1 MAMWDTFMNAMLAFS
16 GFIWGDFMLY
26 FLGFG
31 ALFIT
36 LRAGGIQFRHFGY
49 AWKQTIGKVFSR
61 KDTDAETEAA
71 SEGTLTPI
79 EALSTALANTI
90 GSGNIVGVALAIYW
104 GGPGAVFWMWLL
116 AFFGMGTKFAEV
128 VMGQKYRERLGDGT
142 FVGGPQYFLSQGLKR
157 FKLGWLGP
165 FYALMLVLTLAIT
178 EMIQCNSLTASVNEA
193 FGIPVMA
200 SGVFFTL
207 LVALI
212 LFGGIKRIGTVAGKV
227 VPFMALI
234 YICAGLVIVLM
245 NISKVPGIFS
255 MIFSGAFKPVAAI
268 GGFGGATIATAMRWG
283 LARGAFSNEAGDG
296 AAAIAHATAVTDH
309 PVRQGLYGIMEVF
322 VDTVLVCT
330 VTALV
335 VLITGAW
342 TGTGAGDAPE
352 RLTTIAFGLVWGG
365 FGKSLVAV
373 CLTLFAFTSMLA
385 YGYYGEAQGTYFGG
399 KPLGLA
405 VRCAF
410 IASIFIG
417 IFWNA
422 KQLWPFCDVFFAGMI
437 FPTMIGLI
445 LMSGEYAAL
454 VKEFFDTPGKYYLKD
469 TQAPEPSKE
478 TA

>member
-1 MAMWDTFMNAMLAFS
+1 MEIWDGFMKIVLGFS

-26 FLGFG
+26 FLGLG

-36 LRAGGIQFRHFGY
+36 IRSGAIQFRHFGY
-49 AWKQTIGKVFSR
+49 AWSQTIGKAFSR
-61 KDTDAETEAA
+61 KKASVTSDT
-71 SEGTLTPI
+71 SEGTLSPF

-116 AFFGMGTKFAEV
+116 AFLGMGTKFAEV
-128 VMGQKYRERLGDGT
+128 IMGQKYRERLEDGT
-142 FVGGPQYFLSQGLKR
+142 FVGGPQYFLSVGLKK
-157 FKLGWLGP
+157 FGLGWLGP
-165 FYALMLVLTLAIT
+165 FYAIMLVLTLAIT
-178 EMIQCNSLTASVNEA
+178 EMIQCNSLTASVHEA
-193 FGIPVMA
+193 FGIPVTV
-200 SGVFFTL
+200 SGIFFTV
-207 LVALI
+207 LVAII
-212 LFGGIKRIGTVAGKV
+212 LFGGITRVGVVAGKV
-227 VPFMALI
+227 VPFMAAI
-234 YICAGLVIVLM
+234 YIGAGLVIVVM
-245 NISKVPGIFS
+245 NASQVPAILS
-255 MIFSGAFKPVAAI
+255 MIVTGAFTPVAAV
-268 GGFGGATIATAMRWG
+268 GGFGGATVATAMRWG

-322 VDTVLVCT
+322 IDTVLVCT

-342 TGTGAGDAPE
+342 TGTNAGDAPE
-352 RLTTIAFGLVWGG
+352 RLTTIAFGIIWGG

-385 YGYYGEAQGTYFGG
+385 YGYYGETQGTYFGG
-399 KPLGLA
+399 KPLGIV
-405 VRCAF
+405 VRCLF

-437 FPTMIGLI
+437 FPTVVGLI
-445 LMSGEYAAL
+445 LMNREYAEL
-454 VKEFFDTPGKYYLKD
+454 VREFFTTPEKYYMKD
-469 TQAPEPSKE
+469 KRKS
-478 TA
+478 